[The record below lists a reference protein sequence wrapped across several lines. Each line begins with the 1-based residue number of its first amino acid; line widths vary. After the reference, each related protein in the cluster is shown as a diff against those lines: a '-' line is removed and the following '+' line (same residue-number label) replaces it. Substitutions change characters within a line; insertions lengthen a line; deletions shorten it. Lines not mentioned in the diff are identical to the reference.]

1 VSKLTDKQ
9 QKFCEEYLIDL
20 NATQAAI
27 RAGYSEKTAFTI
39 GCENLKKPYIAEY
52 IAEKQKE
59 SSHRNA
65 ITADFVLNGIKD
77 IALLGES
84 ETNRLKAF
92 GMLGDFIGLKDNKRT
107 TDENTDGVLTVEEV
121 SRQIGDLLPD

>member
-1 VSKLTDKQ
+1 MSKLTDKQ

-27 RAGYSEKTAFTI
+27 RAGYSEKTAKEI
-39 GCENLKKPYIAEY
+39 GCENLTKPNIAEY
-52 IAEKQKE
+52 ISEKQKE

-65 ITADFVLNGIKD
+65 ITADFVLNGIRD
-77 IALLGES
+77 IAMQGES

-92 GMLGDFIGLKDNKRT
+92 GMLGDFIGLKDNSPKI
-107 TDENTDGVLTVEEV
+107 TVSSDSDTKSISVKYE
-121 SRQIGDLLPD
+121 